1 MNSQR
6 LCDKEVVPTEEQ
18 IYSFIGAE
26 AKQAWIELSRFA
38 EQNYDHQPELNF
50 GGKNYGWNV
59 RYRRSGKTL
68 FTMFPEKEGF
78 TVLLV
83 LGKKEIE
90 AYTGKMEE
98 FGAYFKSVYEAAA
111 QFHDG
116 RWLWIKVHS
125 IDELKDIEQMILIK
139 KKPKKRG

>member
-18 IYSFIGAE
+18 IYTLI
-26 AKQAWIELSRFA
+26 
-38 EQNYDHQPELNF
+38 

-68 FTMFPEKEGF
+68 FAMFPEKEGF

-90 AYTGKMEE
+90 AYTARMEE
-98 FGAYFKSVYEAAA
+98 FGTTFKSVYEAAA

-116 RWLWIKVHS
+116 RWLWIKVHA

>member
-38 EQNYDHQPELNF
+38 GQNYDHQPELNF

-59 RYRRSGKTL
+59 RYRKSGKTL
-68 FTMFPEKEGF
+68 FAMFPEKEGF

-90 AYTGKMEE
+90 AYTARMEE
-98 FGAYFKSVYEAAA
+98 FGATFKSVYEAAA

-125 IDELKDIEQMILIK
+125 VDELKDIEQMILIK
-139 KKPKKRG
+139 KIQ

>member
-18 IYSFIGAE
+18 IYTFLGAE

-68 FTMFPEKEGF
+68 FAMFPEKEGF

-90 AYTGKMEE
+90 AYTARMEE

>member
-1 MNSQR
+1 MDNQR
-6 LCDKEVVPTEEQ
+6 LWDKADIPSEEQ

-26 AKQAWIELSRFA
+26 AKEAWIALSHFA
-38 EQNYDHQPELNF
+38 EQNYDHQPELNY

-68 FTMFPEKEGF
+68 FNMFPEKESF

-90 AYTGKMEE
+90 AYTSRMEE
-98 FGAYFKSVYEAAA
+98 FGAHFKSVYEASA

-125 IDELKDIEQMILIK
+125 MDELKDIEQMILIK